1 MKNKFIVAQR
11 TFTYNV
17 EEIVNSIRD
26 INNDQTLEV
35 SDEEIWDLVSEWV
48 YEDMRSPMSRHDLT
62 WVDEDGN
69 DLD

>member
-26 INNDQTLEV
+26 LNNDPTLEV
-35 SDEEIWDLVSEWV
+35 SDEDVWDLVSEWV
-48 YEDMRSPMSRHDLT
+48 YEDMRSPMSRHDLA

-69 DLD
+69 NLD

>member
-17 EEIVNSIRD
+17 EEIINSIRD
-26 INNDQTLEV
+26 VNNDQSLEI

-69 DLD
+69 AI

>member
-1 MKNKFIVAQR
+1 MKNRFIVAQR

-17 EEIVNSIRD
+17 EEIIKSIRE
-26 INNDQTLEV
+26 INNDQSLEI

-48 YEDMRSPMSRHDLT
+48 YEDMRSPMSRHDLK
-62 WVDEDGN
+62 WLDEDGN

>member
-1 MKNKFIVAQR
+1 MKNKFIVARR

-17 EEIVNSIRD
+17 EEVVNSIRD

-48 YEDMRSPMSRHDLT
+48 YEDMRSPMSWHDLT

-69 DLD
+69 AID

>member
-26 INNDQTLEV
+26 VNNDQTLEV

>member
-1 MKNKFIVAQR
+1 MKNKFIVARR

>member
-1 MKNKFIVAQR
+1 MKNKFIVARR

-26 INNDQTLEV
+26 VNNDQTLEV